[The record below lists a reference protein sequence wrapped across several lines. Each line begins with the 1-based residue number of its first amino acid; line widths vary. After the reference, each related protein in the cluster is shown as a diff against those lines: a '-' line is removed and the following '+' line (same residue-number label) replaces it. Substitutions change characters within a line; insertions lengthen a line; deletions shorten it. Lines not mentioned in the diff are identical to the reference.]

1 MNHPRLIAA
10 AWLLAGLSACS
21 AFATPTPTPTI
32 VPPTA
37 TSTITPTPTLTPT
50 VTPLGCLTEA
60 GDVVQGQLDNQK
72 PPQEFIIYLP
82 PCYAEK
88 PDKRYPV
95 LYLLHGQTY
104 QDDQWVKLGAP
115 TIADTLI
122 HAGQAQPFIM
132 VFPDD
137 RYWNLPPGERFGD
150 RLIHEIIPF
159 VDENYRTIK
168 DREHRALG
176 GLSRGGGWAVHYAM
190 TRYDLFGIVGL
201 HSPVIFLDDGAIL
214 DRLVAG
220 VPDNAWPRLWIDAG
234 DHDGD
239 LGNIRR
245 LEALLTMTGVPHEWH
260 MNAGDHTDNY
270 WHAHVLEYLRWYTE
284 GFDEAP
290 QPAPEA
296 TSTPENGA

>member
-37 TSTITPTPTLTPT
+37 TSTLTPTPTLTPT

-122 HAGQAQPFIM
+122 HSGQAQPFIM

-137 RYWNLPPGERFGD
+137 RYWNLPPGERFVVSEMSD
-150 RLIHEIIPF
+150 RHVC
-159 VDENYRTIK
+159 VDEYDVAAQVARYTHGGDHLELFRVLRHGGDIVDGNRIFPKNVKHRPVKRRCDSVRHAVLSPSTPVFSFGRQVILSDFCNNLLEYRTILK
-168 DREHRALG
+168 
-176 GLSRGGGWAVHYAM
+176 
-190 TRYDLFGIVGL
+190 
-201 HSPVIFLDDGAIL
+201 
-214 DRLVAG
+214 
-220 VPDNAWPRLWIDAG
+220 
-234 DHDGD
+234 
-239 LGNIRR
+239 
-245 LEALLTMTGVPHEWH
+245 
-260 MNAGDHTDNY
+260 
-270 WHAHVLEYLRWYTE
+270 
-284 GFDEAP
+284 
-290 QPAPEA
+290 
-296 TSTPENGA
+296 